1 MGNRAANVRAASMP
15 KKIPL
20 TPLSVGPEGAARL
33 MGISR
38 ARVYQLKNAGELP
51 FYKDGSRTLF
61 PVAGI
66 EARIERLRSSTPSTG
81 PLLSKEDREIAR
93 RPPIDQQQPA
103 VESESL
109 ASDLVAI
116 YAVYAECS
124 SKILAP
130 NGEEEGQLRA
140 FERAVRTVSRD
151 RNCSLDE
158 AKQLVL
164 AAIAKAKEPV

>member
-1 MGNRAANVRAASMP
+1 MP

-103 VESESL
+103 ASDIGALYAESL
-109 ASDLVAI
+109 RL
-116 YAVYAECS
+116 
-124 SKILAP
+124 LAP

-164 AAIAKAKEPV
+164 DAIANAKEPV